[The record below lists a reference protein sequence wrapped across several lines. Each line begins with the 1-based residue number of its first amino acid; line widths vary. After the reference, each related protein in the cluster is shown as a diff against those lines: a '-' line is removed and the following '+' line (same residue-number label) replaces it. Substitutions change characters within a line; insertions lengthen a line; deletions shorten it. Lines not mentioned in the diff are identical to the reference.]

1 MKWIIEKLPRAD
13 RSFVD
18 QYLTDHDFHG
28 YDDLVELLRRR
39 GLDIGVS
46 ALKGYG
52 KRLRGKQAEEKAA
65 VRATAASLLMRGS
78 KRKEIAQS

>member
-1 MKWIIEKLPRAD
+1 MKWIVEKLPRAD
-13 RSFVD
+13 RHFVD
-18 QYLTDHDFHG
+18 RYLLDHDFRG

-52 KRLRGKQAEEKAA
+52 RRLRSKRDTDRMAA
-65 VRATAASLLMRGS
+65 NVTAALMRGS
-78 KRKEIAQS
+78 RRKEIAHQS

>member
-1 MKWIIEKLPRAD
+1 MKWMVEKLPRAD

-18 QYLTDHDFHG
+18 RYLTDHDFRG

-52 KRLRGKQAEEKAA
+52 ARLRSKQDSDRMAA
-65 VRATAASLLMRGS
+65 NVTAALMRGS
-78 KRKEIAQS
+78 RRKEIAHQS